1 MSITPFHGYTDDEL
15 REMRSVLADC
25 EGRAHSNWP
34 GRLYRDATSEL
45 TLRRRQRE
53 QAQRLCKM
61 PLSRA
66 THLFKE
72 VAGEV
77 ESSSPYVE
85 YRAH

>member
-1 MSITPFHGYTDDEL
+1 MSISKFHGYTDDDL

-25 EGRAHSNWP
+25 EGRARLDWP
-34 GRLYRDATSEL
+34 GRLYQDATSEL

-77 ESSSPYVE
+77 ESSSPYRE
-85 YRAH
+85 WRTH